1 MAGFGYFLM
10 GVDPLQVAFML
21 DLKGVLVTLRPA
33 LEHYRE
39 TGEDFMLIV
48 NFGRGE
54 MEGKEAFFTVIT
66 LDEYTHFCAPM
77 FADQES
83 AKNFGEAIVNAI
95 MSIAGETMGLE
106 LKAAFDQN
114 QFN

>member
-1 MAGFGYFLM
+1 MGRFGYFLM

-21 DLKGVLVTLRPA
+21 DLKGVLITLRPA

-39 TGEDFMLIV
+39 TGGDFLLIV
-48 NFGRGE
+48 NYGKADF
-54 MEGKEAFFTVIT
+54 EGKEGFFTVIT
-66 LDEYTHFCAPM
+66 LDEYEHFCAPV
-77 FADQES
+77 FADTES
-83 AKNFGEAIVNAI
+83 ARNFGEAIVNAI

-114 QFN
+114 QMN